1 MLSTCNY
8 ISIEHA
14 CTFLVTLKYYATFRV
29 RKFELF
35 CKINKCLQKTTTCF
49 GLREEQILQ
58 QIYDI
63 HIFSFGHSCYGSFPM
78 LFSKAPALYCKKHL
92 SQFFLHCTSIVI
104 NSKTVSQVFNILFQ
118 TKDINIF
125 VLRCVFFS
133 RYVQLKTSFSDE
145 KNISIEI

>member
-1 MLSTCNY
+1 MLLSEWENLSCSAKLINVCKKLPLALDCGKSKYFSRYMIY
-8 ISIEHA
+8 I
-14 CTFLVTLKYYATFRV
+14 F
-29 RKFELF
+29 
-35 CKINKCLQKTTTCF
+35 
-49 GLREEQILQ
+49 
-58 QIYDI
+58 
-63 HIFSFGHSCYGSFPM
+63 FSFGHSCYGSFPM

-125 VLRCVFFS
+125 VLRCVLFS

-145 KNISIEI
+145 KNISIEIWHTF